1 MSSSTIETIRL
12 HGSDNVVTAK
22 VTIPENTK
30 ISEEELITSNEIP
43 VGHKVATSDITTG
56 QPIRKYDQIIGF
68 ASSNIKA
75 GEHVHTQNVEMQSF
89 DRDYK
94 FGVDAKPTD
103 YVPEPERATFQGI
116 KRSDGSVATRNYLGV
131 MTSVNCSALSLI
143 HI

>member
-94 FGVDAKPTD
+94 FGVDAKNTP
-103 YVPEPERATFQGI
+103 
-116 KRSDGSVATRNYLGV
+116 GSCNQR
-131 MTSVNCSALSLI
+131 I
-143 HI
+143 HNRRCNQAYSKSHARLCTLHNTAILANRY